1 MRSKLAGNGEGWGE
15 KWKGIKRTGVRGKQ
29 AAEAHPAPERA
40 AMQLPLSKL
49 TCNLSIF
56 FFFLDSR
63 NHHQVLKRER
73 RNYPGKLVQ
82 TSIIISSVP
91 TAFFWRILSSI
102 SELEHKRDAFVFRLA
117 GRKRNAESLLR
128 WKGDRMARAGMYL
141 CFKSARLRNISAS
154 RGGVVLFE

>member
-1 MRSKLAGNGEGWGE
+1 MRSKLVGNGEGWGE

-29 AAEAHPAPERA
+29 AAEAQPEPERA
-40 AMQLPLSKL
+40 AMQLALSKL

-56 FFFLDSR
+56 FLDSH

-73 RNYPGKLVQ
+73 RNYPGKPVQ

-91 TAFFWRILSSI
+91 TAFFWRILSSV

-117 GRKRNAESLLR
+117 GKKGTLR
-128 WKGDRMARAGMYL
+128 AFWGEKETGWRTL
-141 CFKSARLRNISAS
+141 ECICAS
-154 RGGVVLFE
+154 NQRDSKTFQHPGEE